1 MDQPKQSHR
10 SASRNAHRVQR
21 IARTRGLGALAV
33 LALLCL
39 QSAYATSVSLSG
51 TYGYRNW
58 NDTTVVLNAD
68 RIENNER
75 GGTSGTLYLE
85 LWACNRPSLPADC
98 YDVASHRLGEL
109 AGGSY
114 YYSVSSG
121 TISAR
126 RPPNGTY
133 NMILA
138 VVEYPALNTAVTY
151 GALSGTVTIGDGGG
165 TPVNPPPVNVDDFGD
180 SRSRAYAMGLNTR
193 LIGRIH
199 SADDA
204 DYFRFKLSRRGVLQL
219 STVGRLDT
227 VGTLY
232 NARGSLLT
240 IADDNCGN
248 GTRNFCMNRRL
259 EPGTYYLKVD
269 GFGTKTGSYNLRASF
284 R

>member
-1 MDQPKQSHR
+1 MDQPRESHR
-10 SASRNAHRVQR
+10 SASCKTHRVPR
-21 IARTRGLGALAV
+21 ITRMRGLGALAV
-33 LALLCL
+33 LALLFV

-51 TYGYRNW
+51 SYGYRNW
-58 NDTTVVLNAD
+58 NNTTVVLNAD

-98 YDVASHRLGEL
+98 YDVASYRLGEL

-151 GALSGTVTIGDGGG
+151 GALSGTVTIRDS
-165 TPVNPPPVNVDDFGD
+165 TDPVTPPPVNVDDFGN
-180 SRSRAYAMGLNTR
+180 SRSRAHPMGLNAR

-199 SADDA
+199 SAADS
-204 DYFRFKLSRRGVLQL
+204 DYFRFKLSRRGILRL

-232 NARGSLLT
+232 NARGNLLT

-269 GFGTKTGSYNLRASF
+269 GFGTKTGSYNLRSSF

>member
-1 MDQPKQSHR
+1 MDKPNDSQR
-10 SASRNAHRVQR
+10 SASRKTHCVPR
-21 IARTRGLGALAV
+21 ITCWRSLGAIAA
-33 LALLCL
+33 LALLSL
-39 QSAYATSVSLSG
+39 QSAYATNVSLSG
-51 TYGYRNW
+51 SYGYRNW
-58 NDTTVVLNAD
+58 NSTTVVLNAD
-68 RIENNER
+68 RVENNER

-85 LWACNRPSLPADC
+85 LWACNRPSLPASC
-98 YDVASHRLGEL
+98 YDVASYRLGEL

-126 RPPNGTY
+126 RPPDGVY
-133 NMILA
+133 SMILA
-138 VVEYPALNTAVTY
+138 VVEYPALSTAVTY

-165 TPVNPPPVNVDDFGD
+165 GSVTPPPANVDDFGN
-180 SRSRAYAMGLNTR
+180 SRSRAHPMGLNAR

-199 SADDA
+199 SASDA
-204 DYFRFKLSRRGVLQL
+204 DYFRFKLSRRGILRL

-232 NARGSLLT
+232 NARGSVLT

-259 EPGTYYLKVD
+259 DPGTYYLKVD
-269 GFGTKTGSYNLRASF
+269 GFRTKTGSYNLRSSF